1 MTSASSAFSAFSAF
15 SAQILDPHEPAD
27 EAVLQRLRAD
37 PGVEFIDH
45 RDAQLANLRSLRPLP
60 DAELVAESCRWAYY
74 PWRRTVVAVLGP
86 RGFRAVRLDR
96 NRNHITTQEQDRLG
110 ARSIGVAGLSVG
122 HIIAH
127 TLATQGLCGRLR
139 LADFDRLELS
149 NLNRVPATV
158 FDLGVNKAYVAAR
171 RIAELD
177 PYLPVEV
184 FDSGLS
190 FDTVDHFVEGLDI
203 LVEECDSLEMK
214 AAVRLAAR
222 ARGIPVLMAT
232 SDRGLID
239 VERFDNEPQRPILH
253 GLLSEEDLAL
263 LPGMSNRE
271 KVRHL
276 LRHLE
281 AEQMSPRGAASLL
294 EIDRSLSTWPQL
306 ASDVVLGASVIAE
319 AVRRIGLDE
328 ELRSGRTRIDIDWA
342 LNQLDEPDMTLPRPA
357 PQADDQTPEL
367 PGIPGV
373 VAAAAIRAPSGGNV
387 QPWRIHANAG
397 DIAIELDT
405 QHSAAMDVGFRASAV
420 ALGAALFNAR
430 VAAAA
435 QHALG
440 PVTLTDHSDGSPLR
454 AVLQLTAGTDPE
466 LAELYQPMLVRE
478 TNRHHGT
485 PEPIDAATTE
495 ALRAAAHR
503 EGARLHL
510 LTDRDDIAYAANI
523 LAASDR
529 ARYLTPRLHQDMIS
543 ELRWPGDPDA
553 DAGLDVR
560 SLELD
565 AGELAMIDILRRPD
579 VMAHL
584 AHWNAGSALGEDA
597 RDRVRASSA
606 LAVVSVSGHALRD
619 YAKGGSAVEL
629 VWIIA
634 QRRGLSVQPLSPV
647 FLYAHDRAEIE
658 QLSSPFADQLTELQ
672 HGFRDL
678 AGIPSDESIVL
689 VLRLAVGPPT
699 SVTSRRS
706 LDRVSGLSGLISGP
720 KSDPPGP
727 S

>member
-1 MTSASSAFSAFSAF
+1 MDEPNVTAY
-15 SAQILDPHEPAD
+15 SAQILDPDEPANRV
-27 EAVLQRLRAD
+27 VLQRLRAD
-37 PGVEFIDH
+37 PGVEFIDQ
-45 RDAQLANLRSLRPLP
+45 RDAQLANLRSLRPPP
-60 DAELVAESCRWAYY
+60 DAELVAESGRWAYY

-110 ARSIGVAGLSVG
+110 ALRIGVAGLSVG

-127 TLATQGLCGRLR
+127 TLATEGVCGRLR

-149 NLNRVPATV
+149 NLNRVPASV
-158 FDLGVNKAYVAAR
+158 FDLGLNKAYVAAR

-184 FDSGLS
+184 FDAGLT
-190 FDTVDHFVEGLDI
+190 FDTVDEFVDGLDI

-214 AAVRLAAR
+214 AAVRVAAR
-222 ARGIPVLMAT
+222 ERGIPVLMAT
-232 SDRGLID
+232 SDRGLVD
-239 VERFDNEPQRPILH
+239 VERFDKEPQRPILH
-253 GLLSEEDLAL
+253 GLLGELDLAL

-294 EIDRSLSTWPQL
+294 EIDRSVSTWPQL

-328 ELRSGRTRIDIDWA
+328 EMRSGRNRIDIHRA
-342 LNQLDEPDMTLPRPA
+342 LNQLGEPDMALPGP
-357 PQADDQTPEL
+357 PPVDDYQTPAL

-373 VAAAAIRAPSGGNV
+373 IAAAAIRAPSGGNV
-387 QPWRIHANAG
+387 QPWRIHANPT
-397 DIAIELDT
+397 DVTIELDT
-405 QHSAAMDVGFRASAV
+405 QHSPAMDVGFRASAV
-420 ALGAALFNAR
+420 ALGAALLNAR
-430 VAAAA
+430 IAAAA

-440 PVTLTDHSDGSPLR
+440 PVTVTDHPDGSPLR
-454 AVLQLTAGTDPE
+454 AVLKLTDGTDPN

-478 TNRHHGT
+478 TNRHHGS
-485 PEPIDAATTE
+485 PEPIDAATIE
-495 ALRAAAHR
+495 ALRAAAQR
-503 EGARLHL
+503 EDARLHL
-510 LTDRDDIAYAANI
+510 LTDKDDIAYAATI

-543 ELRWPGDPDA
+543 ELRWPGDPDP
-553 DAGLDVR
+553 DTGIDVR

-565 AGELAMIDILRRPD
+565 AGELAMVDILRRPE

-584 AHWNAGSALGEDA
+584 AQWNAGSALGEDT
-597 RDRVRASSA
+597 RDRVLASSA
-606 LAVVSVSGHALRD
+606 LAVISVSGRALRD

-634 QRRGLSVQPLSPV
+634 QQRGLSVQPLSPV

-672 HGFRDL
+672 RDFRRL
-678 AGIPSDESIVL
+678 ADMPSDESIVL
-689 VLRLAVGPPT
+689 VLRLAVGPPA

-706 LDRVSGLSGLISGP
+706 LDRVSGVGYGP